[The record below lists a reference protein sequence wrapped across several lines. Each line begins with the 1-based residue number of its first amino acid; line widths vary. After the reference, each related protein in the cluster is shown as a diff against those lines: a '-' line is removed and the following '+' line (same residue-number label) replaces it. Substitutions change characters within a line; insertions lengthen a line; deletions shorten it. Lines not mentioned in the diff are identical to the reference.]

1 MYICWGGAHIG
12 FGIVLMVGVNSP
24 FWLLQYLN
32 PCWISDSQCHL
43 NCLEVHSILQQAF
56 GEVRLSEIKD
66 IMQTWYRFPDSN
78 SSLSNLSFIISVWSW
93 ANYVTFFASVL
104 QPQGLINMHL
114 GKRMIWLCSWLT
126 ENISSGNI
134 FQSFQRLISQ
144 KYKKLYIFHVQL
156 GF

>member
-1 MYICWGGAHIG
+1 
-12 FGIVLMVGVNSP
+12 MVGVKSP

-93 ANYVTFFASVL
+93 ANYLTFFASVSSASGFNKYA
-104 QPQGLINMHL
+104 P
-114 GKRMIWLCSWLT
+114 GKENKLT
-126 ENISSGNI
+126 LFMVDRKYFLWNHIPKFSETNISKI
-134 FQSFQRLISQ
+134 Q
-144 KYKKLYIFHVQL
+144 KLYIFHVQL